1 MNAIRSIVFMI
12 WMYGLIVLLGL
23 VCLPLLFG
31 PPEWVKKPLDMW
43 MAMVFW
49 GVRHIL
55 HIHIHIEGRKNI
67 PDGPYMLA
75 SKHQSMLD
83 VLLPWIV
90 FPFPAI
96 ILKKQLAW
104 LPFFGWYALRLQN
117 IAVDRKAGARAL
129 RKMQRKAKVLAMQGR
144 QLLIF
149 PEGTRV
155 PVGETGKYKP
165 GVAGLYLQ
173 LGVPCVPIALN
184 TGTCWPA
191 HGIVRTPGHV
201 TMQILPPIAP
211 GLERKAFMQ
220 ELQDRI
226 ETASKALL
234 EAPQP

>member
-1 MNAIRSIVFMI
+1 MNLLRSLVFMV

-23 VCLPLLFG
+23 VCLPVLLG
-31 PPEWVKKPLDMW
+31 PPKLVKKPLDVW
-43 MAMVFW
+43 MALVFW
-49 GVRHIL
+49 GIRHIL
-55 HIHIHIEGRKNI
+55 GIHIHIEGRENI

-83 VLLPWIV
+83 VLLPWRV

-96 ILKKQLAW
+96 ILKRELAW
-104 LPFFGWYALRLQN
+104 LPFFGWYALRMNN
-117 IAVDRKAGARAL
+117 IAVDRSAGAKAL
-129 RKMQRKAKVLAMQGR
+129 RNMQRQAKVLAHQNR

-165 GVAGLYLQ
+165 GVAGLYLE

-191 HGIVRTPGHV
+191 HGVTRTPGHV
-201 TMQILPPIAP
+201 TMQILPAIAP
-211 GLERKAFMQ
+211 GLDRKAFMT

-226 ETASKALL
+226 ETASLSLL
-234 EAPQP
+234 QE